1 MKPLNMLKGDYKFRL
16 GISFYRDSGFIT
28 PGRGE
33 HIDSASTAAAKT
45 LRNSDIM

>member
-16 GISFYRDSGFIT
+16 GISFYRDSRFIT

-33 HIDSASTAAAKT
+33 HIDSANAAAKT

>member
-33 HIDSASTAAAKT
+33 HIDSATAAAKT